1 MNDVVK
7 IFRETGVRKV
17 TLTCPKHGEYTVEQ
31 AIVGGKVAHTP
42 GCPMCAEERW
52 NSPEEKAE
60 RERVKAECEALE
72 KHRIKEAKREALA
85 TALRRANIPD
95 EFVGKKLKDFKVTNA
110 LLTES
115 LRQARLYVDNFEKI
129 APKGVG
135 FCFYGQCGTGKTMMA
150 CAILQEL
157 LDKVQGLYAPMWNVL
172 RAIRKADS
180 FKPEMEDFNALV
192 RAPLLVID
200 ELGVQNGNSFEESQ
214 LMSLLD
220 ERYSRHLPTIF
231 VTNLL
236 PDVRPDER
244 RSTNPNPNTL
254 KAKIGERIFNRICGS
269 SVFLYFKGESQRKR
283 IMKIDEVI

>member
-7 IFRETGVRKV
+7 IFRDTGVRKV
-17 TLTCPKHGEYTVEQ
+17 TLTCPKHGTYTVEQ

-42 GCPMCAEERW
+42 ECPMCAEERW
-52 NSPEEKAE
+52 NSPEEKAK
-60 RERVKAECEALE
+60 RERVKAEYEALE
-72 KHRIKEAKREALA
+72 KHRIEEVKREARA

-95 EFVGKKLKDFKVTNA
+95 EFVGKNFKDFKVTND
-110 LLTES
+110 LLSES
-115 LRQARLYVDNFEKI
+115 LRQARLYVDNFETI

-135 FCFYGQCGTGKTMMA
+135 FCLYGQCGTGKTMLA

-180 FKPEMEDFNALV
+180 FKPEMNDFNALV
-192 RAPLLVID
+192 GAPLLVID
-200 ELGVQNGNSFEESQ
+200 ELGVQAGNSFEESQ

-220 ERYSRHLPTIF
+220 ERYARHLPTIY

-236 PDVRPDER
+236 PDVKDQTK
-244 RSTNPNPNTL
+244 SAANPNTL
-254 KAKIGERIFNRICGS
+254 RAKLGERLFNRILGS
-269 SVFLYFKGESQRKR
+269 SVFLYFKGESQRRR